1 MRPFERHPFCGARF
15 FRTEDYPA
23 QQIEA
28 SGIGILAFR
37 DIPQALYGSQRRGA
51 KKTAFRNRKVFT
63 AGNRPVMFPADY
75 NPPGFAVFG
84 REEDRTLFPDPAE
97 PVFRIPF

>member
-37 DIPQALYGSQRRGA
+37 DFPQAFMAARLSGGLQ
-51 KKTAFRNRKVFT
+51 
-63 AGNRPVMFPADY
+63 
-75 NPPGFAVFG
+75 
-84 REEDRTLFPDPAE
+84 L
-97 PVFRIPF
+97 